1 VSATRWLAVLAA
13 AVGLLTTFA
22 AAAGAATRASGAT
35 GGTINVDLQS
45 DLDYTDP
52 ALDYYQPGWELE
64 YATCLKLLNYK
75 DGNGPQSSQL
85 VPEAAAGFPKVSAGG
100 KTYDFTVKA
109 GWTKFSNGQPV
120 TAASFKAAFDRD
132 ADPKMQSPA
141 VSFFGDVVGSDKTP
155 VSGVVVKGNHLIVHL
170 TKPAPDFEARVAMPF
185 FCAVPANLQRDP
197 NGVLAPPSAGPYYIA
212 SRTPN
217 KEIVVKRNPY
227 YKGTRP
233 HNISEIHYF
242 IGETLDASYLRV
254 QQGATDYAA
263 SGIPPASYAQA
274 AQTSGVN
281 VAKPGKTQLYVK
293 QQLAVNYFSF
303 NHDRPNFQAGAPK
316 SDPALGNVNLMKAI
330 NYAID
335 RHAILAQSG
344 YLAGKR
350 TDQILPPGMAGF
362 RDANLY
368 PLKGSDIKT
377 AKKWMAKAGKL
388 PGNTLVYY
396 TCTSGS
402 CPMRSQ
408 IVQFDLKQ
416 IGLNLD
422 IRPFSR
428 GVQFQKEGN
437 RGEPFDIADEGWLA
451 DYADPYDFIN
461 VLLSG
466 ENIHA
471 TNNNN
476 FAYFNS
482 PKYNKLMDQAQQL
495 TGAKRYSTYGNLD
508 INLMKNAAPWAARAN
523 SNNRLYVSKN
533 VANFTYNN
541 VYGVDFA
548 AITRK

>member
-1 VSATRWLAVLAA
+1 MSKKLWMALVAVSVAALAIFGGTAS
-13 AVGLLTTFA
+13 
-22 AAAGAATRASGAT
+22 AAGAKHAAT
-35 GGTINVDLQS
+35 GGTINVDMQS
-45 DLDYTDP
+45 DLDYSDP

-85 VPEAAAGFPKVSAGG
+85 VPDAAAGFPKISNNG
-100 KTYDFTVKA
+100 KRYDFTVKT
-109 GWTKFSNGQPV
+109 GFTKFSNGQPV
-120 TAASFKAAFDRD
+120 TAANFKAAFDRD

-141 VSFFGDVVGSDKTP
+141 VSFFSDVVGSTKSP
-155 VSGVVVKGNHLIVHL
+155 VSGVQVKGNHLIINL
-170 TKPAPDFEARVAMPF
+170 AKPAPDFEARVAMPF
-185 FCAVPANLQRDP
+185 FCAVPTNLAHDP

-212 SRTPN
+212 SRVPN
-217 KEIVVKRNPY
+217 KSIVVKRNPY
-227 YKGTRP
+227 YHGPRP
-233 HNISEIHYF
+233 HNIAEINYT
-242 IGETLDASYLRV
+242 IGETLDATYLRV
-254 QQGATDYAA
+254 QQGAADYAA
-263 SGIPPASYAQA
+263 TGIPPAAYAQA
-274 AQTSGVN
+274 AQTDGIN
-281 VAKPGKTQLYVK
+281 TAKAGKPQLYVK
-293 QQLAVNYFSF
+293 PILSVNYFAF
-303 NHDRPNFQAGAPK
+303 NHDRPMFEK
-316 SDPALGNVNLMKAI
+316 SGSNGLGNVALMKAI

-335 RHAILAQSG
+335 RHAILAQG
-344 YLAGKR
+344 GFLAGKR

-368 PLKGSDIKT
+368 PLKGPDIKS
-377 AKKWMAKAGKL
+377 AKAWVAKAGKL

-396 TCTSGS
+396 TCNAGT
-402 CPMRSQ
+402 CPLRAQ

>member
-1 VSATRWLAVLAA
+1 MSKKLWMALVAVSVAALAIFGGTAS
-13 AVGLLTTFA
+13 
-22 AAAGAATRASGAT
+22 AAGAKHAAT
-35 GGTINVDLQS
+35 GGTINVDMQS
-45 DLDYTDP
+45 DLDYSDP

-85 VPEAAAGFPKVSAGG
+85 VPDAAAGFPKISNNG
-100 KTYDFTVKA
+100 KRYDFTVKT
-109 GWTKFSNGQPV
+109 GFTKFSNGQPV
-120 TAASFKAAFDRD
+120 TAANFKAAFDRD

-350 TDQILPPGMAGF
+350 TDQILPPGIAGF

-368 PLKGSDIKT
+368 PLEGPNLK
-377 AKKWMAKAGKL
+377 MAKQLAQGHT
-388 PGNTLVYY
+388 GSGTFVFY
-396 TCTSGS
+396 TCNAGS
-402 CPMRSQ
+402 CPLRSQ
-408 IVQFDLKQ
+408 ILQFDLKQ
-416 IGLNLD
+416 IGINLD
-422 IRPFSR
+422 IRPFAR
-428 GVQFQKEGN
+428 AVQFTKEGN
-437 RGEPFDIADEGWLA
+437 KGEPYDIGDDGWLA

-461 VLLSG
+461 VLLDGST
-466 ENIHA
+466 IHA

-476 FAYFNS
+476 LAYFND
-482 PKYNKLMDQAQQL
+482 PHYNKLMQQAQQL
-495 TGAKRYSTYGNLD
+495 SGDARYAAYGALD
-508 INLMKNAAPWAARAN
+508 VNIMKNAVPWAPRSNA
-523 SNNRLYVSKN
+523 NNRLFVSSHMGS
-533 VANFTYNN
+533 FTYNN

-548 AITRK
+548 AVTRK